1 MCIHSKCFFI
11 CVIQHKFK
19 EKALQNN
26 DTLHI
31 KDVSEGST
39 YYLFKWS
46 KRKRN
51 VTRLGSG
58 SDNNRFNIQLSFA
71 TGSESATRQKIITH
85 HHRQR
90 MKIISQTTN
99 TDGLE
104 WTVITSQAGRT
115 EFHINSP
122 QDLFEN
128 TFLSSSSS
136 AFKIPA
142 VMMYCPYKV
151 GQGIAP
157 SPLKRLPCRAA
168 QGREHAQPRRLSLC
182 SEPILPNLDTGTLQQ
197 AEQFRLMGGWC
208 HANAHFWA
216 PFHFPNSLSQASPQY
231 YKYGVCIALGAAS
244 YRRVSV
250 IKGCLCYYVPMPSA
264 KLGYS
269 SSVKRG
275 SGSSR
280 KYSFNVPAMA
290 LTSIS
295 LIITDTSLLSERGK
309 RGSWVKKLLASHLFF
324 FLL

>member
-1 MCIHSKCFFI
+1 MLRLSLALSSSSNPFSVSGNGIEDSVSHWLWDNSYLMCIHSKCFFI

-99 TDGLE
+99 TDALE

-151 GQGIAP
+151 SQGIAP

-168 QGREHAQPRRLSLC
+168 QGREHAQPRTLSLC
-182 SEPILPNLDTGTLQQ
+182 LEPILP
-197 AEQFRLMGGWC
+197 
-208 HANAHFWA
+208 
-216 PFHFPNSLSQASPQY
+216 
-231 YKYGVCIALGAAS
+231 KLGHWYLAAS
-244 YRRVSV
+244 RAVQAHGRRVS
-250 IKGCLCYYVPMPSA
+250 CQCPFLS
-264 KLGYS
+264 
-269 SSVKRG
+269 
-275 SGSSR
+275 
-280 KYSFNVPAMA
+280 
-290 LTSIS
+290 SIS
-295 LIITDTSLLSERGK
+295 LP
-309 RGSWVKKLLASHLFF
+309 
-324 FLL
+324 